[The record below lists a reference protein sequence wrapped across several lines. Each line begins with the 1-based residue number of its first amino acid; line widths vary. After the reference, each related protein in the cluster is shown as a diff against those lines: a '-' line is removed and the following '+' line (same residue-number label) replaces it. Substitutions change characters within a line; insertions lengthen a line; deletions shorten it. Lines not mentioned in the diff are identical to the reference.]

1 MVRVLVRVV
10 VSDSIERVVMVRKL
24 LVVWVVVD
32 PIVVHRVR
40 LVVKVKV
47 EKSVVVVLSV
57 LVDSTV
63 T

>member
-32 PIVVHRVR
+32 PIVVQRVR